1 MDGSFCQRFFQR
13 QRDLVR
19 AGGVLAAA
27 GKALEAPDGVLRPEP
42 REQGADAFQVA
53 VAAAH
58 DCNGFDDA
66 VVCERLCSC
75 ACTSLFRLQENFTFP
90 EPHGKRAFALH
101 ARLTLSFIVAQC
113 RRRYN
118 EWTHKGNAAVKFS

>member
-66 VVCERLCSC
+66 VVCERHFS
-75 ACTSLFRLQENFTFP
+75 
-90 EPHGKRAFALH
+90 GKRANAFVL
-101 ARLTLSFIVAQC
+101 ARCLLYTS
-113 RRRYN
+113 RSSD
-118 EWTHKGNAAVKFS
+118 VKNTIFCKIDKIINKTTK